1 MNAFMSFILFVFV
14 ASSNAQLSN
23 YATNNGGGFRGS
35 NDQFGGS
42 SNQASNGFGQF
53 GSSSNVDQRIAG
65 SSSDLD
71 PISALE
77 EALPGVPGEDYP
89 IYAEVPDTFFSC
101 DGQIEGGFYAD
112 TETDCQAFHVCASA
126 AEGGL
131 RKMSFL
137 CPNGTIFNQAYF
149 VCDWWFN
156 FDCANAESLYSRNEE
171 IAAEREAIAASN
183 NGGFVDTSNNGG
195 FIEDSND
202 SGFIGD
208 SNNSGF
214 TDDSN
219 NGGFAGSRTNNG
231 PFGAASGTNSIIEEA
246 PQSSYQSRS
255 GRFFQNRGGRRFF

>member
-42 SNQASNGFGQF
+42 SNQDSNGFGQF

-65 SSSDLD
+65 SSSNLD

-112 TETDCQAFHVCASA
+112 TGTDCQAFHVCASA

-137 CPNGTIFNQAYF
+137 CPTGTIFNQALSTQ
-149 VCDWWFN
+149 
-156 FDCANAESLYSRNEE
+156 ENEE
-171 IAAEREAIAASN
+171 IAAEREAIAA
-183 NGGFVDTSNNGG
+183 SNNGG

-219 NGGFAGSRTNNG
+219 NSGFAGSRTNNG
-231 PFGAASGTNSIIEEA
+231 PFGAASGTDSIIEEA

-255 GRFFQNRGGRRFF
+255 GRFFQNRGERRFF

>member
-1 MNAFMSFILFVFV
+1 MNAFMSFILFAFFT
-14 ASSNAQLSN
+14 SSNAQLSN
-23 YATNNGGGFRGS
+23 YATSNGGE
-35 NDQFGGS
+35 FGGS
-42 SNQASNGFGQF
+42 NNQGSNGFGPF

-65 SSSDLD
+65 SGFDLN

-89 IYAEVPDTFFSC
+89 IFAKVPETSFSC

-112 TETDCQAFHVCASA
+112 TETNCQAFHVCAST
-126 AEGGL
+126 AEDGL

-137 CPNGTIFNQAYF
+137 CPNGTIFNQEYF

-171 IAAEREAIAASN
+171 IAAANNEGFVDNSN
-183 NGGFVDTSNNGG
+183 NVGFVDTSNNGG
-195 FIEDSND
+195 FI
-202 SGFIGD
+202 
-208 SNNSGF
+208 
-214 TDDSN
+214 DDSN

-231 PFGAASGTNSIIEEA
+231 PFGAASGTDSIIEEA

-255 GRFFQNRGGRRFF
+255 GRFFQNRGERRFF